1 MGFGDNKGGVV
12 SNLIEQSSKRTLSV
26 AAAFRVRMESQCRQ
40 IRLYRLAMLRD
51 RGRALTLD
59 EAALEWIAQ
68 FAATFDSNQPAE

>member
-1 MGFGDNKGGVV
+1 M
-12 SNLIEQSSKRTLSV
+12 SNLVEQSMEMTLSG

-59 EAALEWIAQ
+59 EAALEWIAL
-68 FAATFDSNQPAE
+68 FAATYDSNCPVE